1 LSDLVT
7 VTESG
12 LYCAMGDFYIDPWR
26 SVKLALVTHGHSDH
40 ARVGSQRYITHKDG
54 QAILRYRLGEI
65 DVTGVDYGQV
75 LQLGGVKVSFHPA
88 GHVLGSAQIR
98 IESDKGEVW
107 VVSGDYKAQYDPTCP
122 GIEPVRC
129 DTFITESTFGLPI
142 YRFNEGD
149 TVACEIVDW
158 WEKCKAKG
166 QVAMVGAYS
175 LGKAQRLLAS
185 LPDLAGPIYV
195 HGSVAAINSIYQGA
209 GVTLPAWT
217 HLTSEHKADKLAKE
231 GALLVAPPSS
241 IEGPWARRFA
251 KRQEAFASGWM
262 LVRGRRRM
270 RSIDRGFVLSD
281 HADWPGLISV
291 IAATGAE
298 RVLVTHGFSDP
309 LVRYLSERG
318 LNAATLRTA
327 YGDEEAPEA
336 APEATSDPAI
346 EVASESANLH
356 ADGAI

>member
-1 LSDLVT
+1 MSDLVT

-12 LYCAMGDFYIDPWR
+12 LYCAAGDFYIDPWR
-26 SVKLALVTHGHSDH
+26 PVKLALITHGHSDH
-40 ARVGSQRYITHKDG
+40 ARTGSEQYVTHKDG
-54 QAILRYRLGEI
+54 TAILRYRLGEVN
-65 DVTGVDYGQV
+65 VTGVSYGEV
-75 LQLGGVKVSFHPA
+75 LQFGAVKVSFYPA

-98 IESDKGEVW
+98 IETTTGEVW
-107 VVSGDYKAQYDPTCP
+107 VVSGDYKAQFDPTCP
-122 GIEPVRC
+122 AIEPVRC
-129 DTFITESTFGLPI
+129 HTFITESTFGLPI
-142 YRFNEGD
+142 YRFVDGAV
-149 TVACEIVDW
+149 VAKEIVDW
-158 WEKCKAKG
+158 WGQCKANG

-175 LGKAQRLLAS
+175 LGKAQRVLAS
-185 LPDLAGPIYV
+185 LPDLIGPIYV

-209 GVTLPAWT
+209 GVTLPPWT
-217 HLTSEHKADKLAKE
+217 HLTSDHKADTLAKE

-270 RSIDRGFVLSD
+270 RAIDRGFVLSD
-281 HADWPGLISV
+281 HADWQGLLGV
-291 IAATGAE
+291 IEATGAE

-327 YGDEEAPEA
+327 YGDEEAA
-336 APEATSDPAI
+336 SDAVPASSS
-346 EVASESANLH
+346 EVS
-356 ADGAI
+356 